1 MKKNNLKS
9 NLSEH
14 LKEQPTSSFSK
25 NVMQQIQE
33 EVFLKSELKAGLIQK
48 APANFAA
55 SVLKECLPN
64 SVVENYEP
72 VISKKA
78 WYVIGAVFVLFISL
92 SFNNSTAPSLIPTKY
107 ITDTLN
113 VINTSLS
120 VFVNYLNSHS
130 FIGLTLLGIFSL
142 ITLETFFKLNNF
154 TFKKV

>member
-48 APANFAA
+48 ASANFAA

-64 SVVENYEP
+64 SVVENYNP

-78 WYVIGAVFVLFISL
+78 WYLIGAVFVLFISL
-92 SFNNSTAPSLIPTKY
+92 SFNNSTAPSFIQTKY
-107 ITDTLN
+107 ITNTLN

-120 VFVNYLNSHS
+120 VFVNYLNAHS
-130 FIGLTLLGIFSL
+130 FIGLTLLGIASL
-142 ITLETFFKLNNF
+142 ITIDLLFKSNTFQ
-154 TFKKV
+154 FKKI

>member
-9 NLSEH
+9 SLSEY

-25 NVMQQIQE
+25 NVMHKIQE
-33 EVFLKSELKAGLIQK
+33 EVFLKSELKVGLIQK

-78 WYVIGAVFVLFISL
+78 WYLIGVVFVLVISL
-92 SFNNSTAPSLIPTKY
+92 SLNNSTAPSFIPAKY
-107 ITDTLN
+107 LSNTLN
-113 VINTSLS
+113 IINTSLS
-120 VFVNYLNSHS
+120 VFVNYLNSHN
-130 FIGLTLLGIFSL
+130 FIVLTLLGISSL
-142 ITLETFFKLNNF
+142 ITIETLFKLNNF
-154 TFKKV
+154 KFKKV